1 MRAFNGRAAKSF
13 QHTHIY
19 LNRAASRPAPIA
31 SASSQNQPVEV
42 TAADVLGATATVSGP
57 PATVA
62 ARVAARGTW
71 LDHLREG
78 RLRTYASPCPS
89 IGFGTCDAAFAAI
102 HGAHG
107 FADFELFRAAAS
119 EDWFVDP
126 GNIP

>member
-1 MRAFNGRAAKSF
+1 M
-13 QHTHIY
+13 
-19 LNRAASRPAPIA
+19 NRDKGSVA
-31 SASSQNQPVEV
+31 
-42 TAADVLGATATVSGP
+42 GP
-57 PATVA
+57 KPDA
-62 ARVAARGTW
+62 G
-71 LDHLREG
+71 EG

-89 IGFGTCDAAFAAI
+89 VGFGTCDAAFAAI

>member
-1 MRAFNGRAAKSF
+1 MGDDFAFEKCGLPDGA
-13 QHTHIY
+13 H
-19 LNRAASRPAPIA
+19 
-31 SASSQNQPVEV
+31 PVEV
-42 TAADVLGATATVSGP
+42 TATDVLGATATVSGP

-89 IGFGTCDAAFAAI
+89 VGFGTCDAAFAAI

-119 EDWFVDP
+119 NDWFVDP

>member
-1 MRAFNGRAAKSF
+1 MTIGARAPETATILGDDFAFEKCGLPDGV
-13 QHTHIY
+13 H
-19 LNRAASRPAPIA
+19 
-31 SASSQNQPVEV
+31 PVEV
-42 TAADVLGATATVSGP
+42 TATDVLGAPATVSGP

-71 LDHLREG
+71 LDHLREE
-78 RLRTYASPCPS
+78 RLRVYASPCPS
-89 IGFGTCDAAFAAI
+89 VGFGTCDAAFATI